1 MRIDPS
7 SFDNNA
13 PHHVRQRRPENAA
26 AAHTD
31 YSALRHDVDATGA
44 HSATVS
50 GDLARLTEQVR
61 ITDEVRK
68 DAVQAARQ
76 RLQRGDYLT
85 REAAEQT
92 VDGLL
97 RHVNPGG

>member
-1 MRIDPS
+1 MRIDSS

-13 PHHVRQRRPENAA
+13 PHHVRHRRPANATESRA
-26 AAHTD
+26 DH
-31 YSALRHDVDATGA
+31 SALRHDVDATGA
-44 HSATVS
+44 HSATSS

-76 RLQRGDYLT
+76 RLQRGDYFT

-97 RHVNPGG
+97 RHVNPAG